1 MCVSGKVCAMDAV
14 KYVDEE
20 EDLDDDDE
28 EDLMGGGAGG
38 GGDKVNWLRNVV
50 RRNTQ
55 VAPEG
60 KISCHYSFDLC
71 SSSFFF
77 FLFLVWFGLVF
88 RTTSHILK
96 ESMFCFDV

>member
-1 MCVSGKVCAMDAV
+1 MDAV

-20 EDLDDDDE
+20 EDLDDDDDDE
-28 EDLMGGGAGG
+28 ALIGGGGG

-60 KISCHYSFDLC
+60 IICLY
-71 SSSFFF
+71 
-77 FLFLVWFGLVF
+77 
-88 RTTSHILK
+88 
-96 ESMFCFDV
+96 